1 MSSQTCE
8 YGEFRSKFP
17 LKRLIVDESGD
28 KVWSIYDAGPR
39 HVSCPIIFFPP
50 ISATADVFYK
60 QIMFLVQN
68 EYRVISVSYPVYW
81 SLREYISGFI
91 RLLDHLRLDKVHVF
105 GASTGGF
112 IAQKIAESISNCQ
125 RIHSLI
131 LCNSFSD
138 TSAFNQTESANIF
151 WMMPAAF
158 LRSLI
163 RPPVPRDCIPGSS
176 SEITDSILFVAEL
189 LDRLSQPELA
199 SRLTVK
205 CTNSYVEPHR
215 LQSLPVTI
223 MDVFDWSD
231 VSQRVREDLYK
242 MYPNCRR
249 AHLKSG
255 GNFPYLCRP
264 DEVNMHIVI
273 HMRSFRGTRYSA
285 QSQHRCETPSP
296 KTADSTEAVD
306 EAYELLS

>member
-1 MSSQTCE
+1 
-8 YGEFRSKFP
+8 
-17 LKRLIVDESGD
+17 
-28 KVWSIYDAGPR
+28 
-39 HVSCPIIFFPP
+39 
-50 ISATADVFYK
+50 
-60 QIMFLVQN
+60 MFLVAN
-68 EYRVISVSYPVYW
+68 DYRVISVSYPVYW
-81 SLREYISGFI
+81 SLREYSNGFI

-105 GASTGGF
+105 GASSGGF

-138 TSAFNQTESANIF
+138 TSAFNQTESANLF

-158 LRSLI
+158 LRSVI
-163 RPPVPRDCIPGSS
+163 RPPAPRYPVPGPKSDI
-176 SEITDSILFVAEL
+176 SEITDSILFVSEL
-189 LDRLSQPELA
+189 TDRLTQAELA

-249 AHLKSG
+249 AHLKTG
-255 GNFPYLCRP
+255 GNYPYLSRP

-273 HMRSFRGTRYSA
+273 HMRPFRGTRYSA
-285 QSQHRCETPSP
+285 QSCTTSQNLRQTPSP
-296 KTADSTEAVD
+296 DSSDSPVD